1 MQRLKIGDIS
11 TSHLHN
17 LPTTIIIGTI
27 LASLDG
33 QELGRKIPHRLMVVL
48 TFMKLKMSNGT
59 LDWFL
64 SISLYKIFN
73 AENCTRNIC
82 AVKHKT
88 DGSTHMIQLTGGLQ
102 GQTQN

>member
-1 MQRLKIGDIS
+1 MSVLLSERIGLLIPLSEMRHDLMQRLRIGDIS
-11 TSHLHN
+11 ASHLHH
-17 LPTTIIIGTI
+17 LPTTIIIGII

-33 QELGRKIPHRLMVVL
+33 QELARKIPRGLMEVL

-73 AENCTRNIC
+73 AEKYT
-82 AVKHKT
+82 
-88 DGSTHMIQLTGGLQ
+88 
-102 GQTQN
+102 